1 MRVLVGDVLHAHQVA
16 GLLDVLQNNFVGSPD
31 LKACKLFACFFGQVT
46 AIVHGDN
53 NGNLRVVV
61 DADFKSQHRG
71 QVRYERSRCRLPG

>member
-1 MRVLVGDVLHAHQVA
+1 MGWWQRQQCGYWWVMCLHAHQVA

-53 NGNLRVVV
+53 
-61 DADFKSQHRG
+61 
-71 QVRYERSRCRLPG
+71 EREPAGSG